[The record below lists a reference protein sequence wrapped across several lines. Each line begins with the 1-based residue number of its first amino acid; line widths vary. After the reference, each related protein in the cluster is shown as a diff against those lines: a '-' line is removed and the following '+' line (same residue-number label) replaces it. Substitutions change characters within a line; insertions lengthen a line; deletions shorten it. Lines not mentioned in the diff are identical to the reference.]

1 MRVFFRGLAASAAFT
16 LIGHV
21 AAATTPLVFTLDL
34 NAPCSGGTCTGT
46 HPTDVGLQLQAN
58 SFSYGPGT
66 GSQLGK
72 FVAQLGVLAPV
83 VCDEIQSGGAF
94 GPTTQSRLEHDF
106 TNASPGG
113 LLEFNNLGR
122 GSVVDLGALS
132 YDGSSPPG
140 VAASYSNYNA
150 PQVLCYQIN
159 PVTGG
164 NPVYAAGPGGIFYSG
179 FENSHATGEPWV
191 STQTVRSPQP
201 NVGNYLGYVVQIH
214 NANAAIGWHV
224 DFGFDTTFF
233 DVANNGGF
241 PPTWS
246 LLSPATTQPG
256 PVGVPSNPQQFSAI
270 YTVATG
276 DIQTSTNSVY
286 LYVSHAGSVAAV
298 SNWAALGTSFYP
310 ATASIFPPFGT
321 YPQRFD
327 DKSAVASSSN
337 LPAQNIGSIVCNND
351 TTSTQC
357 TWYDAD
363 GNSGAPVVFAN
374 TVSPTGTV
382 SADPLVYFADPTSGS
397 SAPGTLTADVLAP
410 SAVSCNDPN
419 SILASAITAASFT
432 QSPSAKGGQALAF
445 GFAAGSGTPY
455 VPGTATCS
463 ATFTNSGYS
472 PNLSSTVS
480 FSITMLQT
488 QATHFQVSAPSSAT
502 AGNAFTFTVSAL
514 DAGNNVVP
522 SYAGTVKFTSS
533 DGSIQKSL
541 PANSTLTNGTGTFSA
556 TLVTAGSQT
565 ISATDTVTSAITGTS
580 SGISIA
586 PAAASTFTVN
596 ALSPQTH
603 GVAFQISV
611 TAKDA
616 YDNPATG
623 YAGTVHFTSTDSGA
637 MLPADTTL
645 SNGIISPLPNVTLN
659 TTGPQTVT
667 VTDTTTSSITG
678 TSNSITVN

>member
-1 MRVFFRGLAASAAFT
+1 MRVFFRGLAAAAAFT
-16 LIGHV
+16 LIGQA

-66 GSQLGK
+66 GSQSGK
-72 FVAQLGVLAPV
+72 FVAQLGVLSPV

-94 GPTTQSRLEHDF
+94 GPTTQTRLEHDF

-150 PQVLCYQIN
+150 PQVLCYQIS

-179 FENSHATGEPWV
+179 FENGHAAGEPWV
-191 STQTVRSPQP
+191 SVQTVRSPQP
-201 NVGNYLGYVVQIH
+201 GVGNYLGYVVQVH

-224 DFGFDTTFF
+224 DFGYDTAFF
-233 DVANNGGF
+233 DLANNGGF
-241 PPTWS
+241 APTWS
-246 LLSPATTQPG
+246 LLSPATAQPG
-256 PVGVPSNPQQFSAI
+256 PVGGPSNPQQFSSV
-270 YTVATG
+270 YTVASG
-276 DIQTSTNSVY
+276 DIQISTNSVY
-286 LYVSHAGSVAAV
+286 LYVSHAGSATAV
-298 SNWAALGTSFYP
+298 NNWATLGSSFYP

-327 DKSAVASSSN
+327 DKSAIASSSN
-337 LPAQNIGSIVCNND
+337 LPVQNIGNIACNND

-357 TWYDAD
+357 TWSDAD
-363 GNSGAPVVFAN
+363 GNPGAPVVFAN
-374 TVSPTGTV
+374 TVSPTGMV
-382 SADPLVYFADPTSGS
+382 SADPLAYFADPTSGS
-397 SAPGTLTADVLAP
+397 SAPGNLTVDALAA

-419 SILASAITAASFT
+419 SILASPITETNFT
-432 QSPSAKGGQALAF
+432 QSSSAKGGQALAF

-463 ATFTNSGYS
+463 ATFANSGYL

-488 QATHFQVSAPSSAT
+488 QATHFQVSAPASAT
-502 AGNAFTFTVSAL
+502 AGNAFNFTVSAL

-522 SYAGTVKFTSS
+522 SYSGTVKFTSS
-533 DGSIQKSL
+533 DGSNLKLL

-556 TLVTAGSQT
+556 TLATASNQT
-565 ISATDTVTSAITGTS
+565 ITATDTVQLAITGTS
-580 SGISIA
+580 GNVA
-586 PAAASTFTVN
+586 VTPAAAASLTVQ

-603 GVAFQISV
+603 GQQFQISV
-611 TAKDA
+611 TAKDS
-616 YDNPATG
+616 YGNTATG
-623 YAGTVHFTSTDSGA
+623 YPGTVHFTSTDPSA
-637 MLPADTTL
+637 VLPADQTL
-645 SNGIISPLPNVTLN
+645 TSGVATPLPYVTLN
-659 TTGPQTVT
+659 ATGPQTVL
-667 VTDTTTSSITG
+667 VTDTATASITG
-678 TSNSITVN
+678 TSNPITVN